1 MGLDEWLWGLCVG
14 ALLGPFSA
22 LIIRVSEKTAHMG
35 VEARVV
41 YSMLGYTKAPIAME
55 HPEGIEPASSAWKAE
70 ILAIE

>member
-1 MGLDEWLWGLCVG
+1 
-14 ALLGPFSA
+14 
-22 LIIRVSEKTAHMG
+22 MG